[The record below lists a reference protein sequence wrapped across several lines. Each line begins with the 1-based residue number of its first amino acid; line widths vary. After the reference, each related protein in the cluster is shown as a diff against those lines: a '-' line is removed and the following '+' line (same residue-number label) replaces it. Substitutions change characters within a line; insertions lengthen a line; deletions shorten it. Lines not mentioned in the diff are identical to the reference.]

1 VSLFAELKRRNVFRV
16 GIAYG
21 VVSWLLLQVIAT
33 VVPILELPD
42 WVAKLTLLV
51 LALGFIPTL
60 IFAWAYELTPE
71 GIKPEAEVDRTQSIR
86 PQTGRK
92 LDRII
97 IAFLV
102 LALGYFAYDKFATPV
117 GGLSRPSM
125 ASAAPVHPAQ
135 LPLPT
140 ESPGTANPEQKS
152 IAVLPFVNM
161 SSDPEQEYFS
171 DGVTEE
177 ILNRLATIRGLQV
190 AARTSAFSFKGHNQD
205 VREIAQQLGVSNI
218 LEGSVRKA
226 DGQVRITAQLIRAS
240 DGFHLWSESY
250 DRKLE
255 NIFAIQD
262 EIASQIAAALEISLG
277 MPGQSSGQAAGQP
290 AKQVNPEVYD
300 LYLRAR
306 VLHRQRGEGVSE
318 AIELFQQALAI
329 DPEFAPAWAGLSH
342 SYIVVPNYVPVD
354 NWQRLG
360 DVLEKSM
367 AAAEKALE
375 LDPDLPTATH
385 AMGNNL
391 FFRFEW
397 ARAQDY
403 YERALQ
409 LDPDS
414 ADIMEDYASLLL
426 GSWQLDAASKV
437 IERMLALDPQVPIF
451 LQTLTTQHDLEGEF
465 ELRDQATQKALE
477 INPDLGFLQAWK
489 LKSLLQNHQYDE
501 ARAYA
506 GSMNPA
512 HIDQQAGQA
521 LVDWMQHPEQE
532 PGPGVLRALGFITFP
547 AMLAGRYDVWINAVE
562 ANGAQWPEWY
572 TDGLNDLLAPTASP
586 ETMHCFR
593 ADPRTK
599 ALLMKL
605 NLPEYWRKV
614 GWPDMCE
621 PIGADDFECH

>member
-1 VSLFAELKRRNVFRV
+1 MRNRRPTAAAKANNIVSLLQELKRRNVFRV
-16 GIAYG
+16 GIAYLMA
-21 VVSWLLLQVIAT
+21 SWLLLQIT
-33 VVPILELPD
+33 DILVPILDLPD
-42 WVAKLTLLV
+42 SAARLVFLLLV
-51 LALGFIPTL
+51 IGLIPAL
-60 IFAWAYELTPE
+60 IFAWAFELTPE
-71 GIKPEAEVDRTQSIR
+71 GIKRERDVDRNQSVTS
-86 PQTGRK
+86 QTGRK

-97 IAFLV
+97 IAFLM

-117 GGLSRPSM
+117 GGR
-125 ASAAPVHPAQ
+125 SAAD
-135 LPLPT
+135 
-140 ESPGTANPEQKS
+140 SPEEKGSDPIKS
-152 IAVLPFVNM
+152 ISVLPFVNM
-161 SSDPEQEYFS
+161 SSDPKQEYFS
-171 DGVTEE
+171 DGITEE
-177 ILNRLATIRGLQV
+177 ILNRLASIRGLQV
-190 AARTSAFSFKGHNQD
+190 AARTSAFSFKGDNQD